1 MGGNFVQEAMAKGCV
16 HLTMKVGKCEVRG
29 VLHEVFH
36 VTSLVKN
43 LFSISKAIT
52 QGLKVEF

>member
-1 MGGNFVQEAMAKGCV
+1 MVKGCV

-36 VTSLVKN
+36 GIGLVKT
-43 LFSISKAIT
+43 LFSVSKAIT
-52 QGLKVEF
+52 QGLKV